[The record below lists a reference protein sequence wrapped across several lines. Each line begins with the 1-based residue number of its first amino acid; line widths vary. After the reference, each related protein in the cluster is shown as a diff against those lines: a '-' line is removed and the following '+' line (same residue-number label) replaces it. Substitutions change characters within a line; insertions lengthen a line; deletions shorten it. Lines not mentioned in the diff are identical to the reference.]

1 MMFLLLALL
10 ITIWSTMIMVEATGG
25 RGRVDQ
31 QWKATQALLQA
42 QLEELKAANAML
54 EQEIFQIEK
63 VGSTH

>member
-1 MMFLLLALL
+1 MMFLLFALL
-10 ITIWSTMIMVEATGG
+10 ITVWSRMIVVEAAGE

-31 QWKATQALLQA
+31 QWKATQALQA

-54 EQEIFQIEK
+54 EQEIFQMEE